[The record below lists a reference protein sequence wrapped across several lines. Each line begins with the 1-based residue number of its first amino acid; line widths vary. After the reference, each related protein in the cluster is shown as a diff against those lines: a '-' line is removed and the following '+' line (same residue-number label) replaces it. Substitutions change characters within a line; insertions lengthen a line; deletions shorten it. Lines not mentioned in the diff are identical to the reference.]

1 MKLMLN
7 ISDLWMSIQGKKLLC
22 NLIELDILGKAKL
35 YLQGDGQPRNQV
47 KSKGDDLGSPQM

>member
-1 MKLMLN
+1 MLN

-47 KSKGDDLGSPQM
+47 KTKGDDLGSPQM